1 MAFLVLVWVCVW
13 GVFLGELSSCYC
25 ERILTTLGGAW
36 LGFLSTVCPWACVSL
51 DILICKMGP

>member
-1 MAFLVLVWVCVW
+1 MAFLVLVWVCVG